1 MGLLVAEE
9 VVLNDDRDWDLHNAD
24 TLGKLLHTL
33 HMHEMWTGTSRV
45 YKTLLAN
52 PPTDP
57 NKTTPAWLM
66 YVENNGIY
74 FHLR

>member
-33 HMHEMWTGTSRV
+33 HMHEMWTETSRV
-45 YKTLLAN
+45 YKTLPSLPTP
-52 PPTDP
+52 PPTP
-57 NKTTPAWLM
+57 TSAPAWLM
-66 YVENNGIY
+66 
-74 FHLR
+74 LRTMEFTFT

>member
-33 HMHEMWTGTSRV
+33 HMHEMWTETSRV

-52 PPTDP
+52 PVVGWVEPT
-57 NKTTPAWLM
+57 
-66 YVENNGIY
+66 
-74 FHLR
+74 HLPQLLPLPG